1 MSLNIIAI
9 DASTAY
15 CSLALWQNGTIT
27 GQDVFV
33 GQRHSELLLPMLQ
46 TVLAESALGLCQI
59 DGIAYGAGPGAF
71 TGLRIACGVAQGL
84 AFAHDIPVVGIITL
98 EALAQQVNT
107 QRVLAALDAR
117 MGEIYFAAYTRT
129 NQGWLTTHA
138 PRLADPA
145 SVPDVQGEG
154 WVACGSGFDVY
165 AAMLAER
172 YTGHLLYVVPDLH
185 PRAREIAYLAAE
197 KFLRGEGVAA
207 EHALP
212 VYLRDK
218 VALKESER

>member
-1 MSLNIIAI
+1 MNIIAI

-15 CSLALWQNGTIT
+15 CSLALWQNGTISD
-27 GQDVFV
+27 QDTYV

-46 TVLAESALGLCQI
+46 TLLDEAALSLSQI

-84 AFAHDIPVVGIITL
+84 AFSHDIPVVGIITL

-107 QRVLAALDAR
+107 PKVIAALDAR
-117 MGEIYFAAYTRT
+117 MGELYFAAYTRID
-129 NQGWLTTHA
+129 QGWLTVHT
-138 PRLADPA
+138 PMLIDPA
-145 SVPDVQGEG
+145 SVPAVQGEE
-154 WVACGSGFDVY
+154 WVACGSGSDVY
-165 AAMLAER
+165 AAELADR
-172 YTGHLLYVVPDLH
+172 YGNQLLKIVPDLH
-185 PRAREIAYLAAE
+185 PRAREIAYLAVD

-218 VALKESER
+218 VALKESERGR

>member
-1 MSLNIIAI
+1 MNLNIIAI

-27 GQDVFV
+27 GQDVFA

-46 TVLAESALGLCQI
+46 TLLAESALSLCQI

-98 EALAQQVNT
+98 EALAQQVNA
-107 QRVLAALDAR
+107 QKVLAALDAR

-129 NQGWLTTHA
+129 DQGWLTTHA
-138 PRLADPA
+138 PMLVDPL
-145 SVPDVQGEG
+145 SVPAVQGEE

-165 AAMLAER
+165 AAMLADR
-172 YTGHLLYVVPDLH
+172 YAGHLLNVVPNLH
-185 PRAREIAYLAAE
+185 PSAREITHLAAE

-207 EHALP
+207 EYALP